1 MNGIGGLGSNPVVP
15 PTIAQVPSANGVAG
29 TQQPSSDQLNP
40 TVAASAVITPAQSAR
55 NKALAQQI
63 AAGSV
68 EDARKVIAANKPE
81 IDGFSD
87 PVKADLKKQVHA
99 ETAARAVT
107 DKGFMEKYGSA
118 ILLLVEAALSNFHS
132 RGGASAWWAKAGPE
146 AAKLFA
152 NNPPDSNLANLIT

>member
-1 MNGIGGLGSNPVVP
+1 MSGIGSVGSSPTVQ
-15 PTIAQVPSANGVAG
+15 PTIAQVASPNGLAG
-29 TQQPSSDQLNP
+29 TQQPASDQLNP

-55 NKALAQQI
+55 NKALAQQVT
-63 AAGSV
+63 AGSV
-68 EDARKVIAANKPE
+68 EDARKVIAANKSE

-87 PVKADLKKQVHA
+87 PVKADLKKQVQA
-99 ETAARAVT
+99 ETAARSVS

-132 RGGASAWWAKAGPE
+132 KGGASAWWAKAGPE